1 MNIRPLGDRVLV
13 EPIEE
18 KEQTVGGI
26 YIPDSAKEKPMQG
39 KVLAVGKKL
48 DKDGKEIAF
57 DVKKGD
63 TVNKMA
69 KQIKFDAEARQKI
82 LAGVEKL
89 SNAVTSTLGPSG
101 RNVILDKKFGSPQIT
116 KDGVTVAK
124 EIELPDP
131 FENMGAQMVKEV
143 ASKTNDVAGDGTTT
157 ATLLAESIYREG
169 LKNLTAG
176 ANAMALKRGIDKAT
190 AAVVD
195 AIAKQSKKV
204 KTADEI
210 AQVATLSANGDE
222 EIGKMISEAMDK
234 VGKEGT
240 ITVEEA
246 KTLESSLDV
255 VEGMQ
260 FDKGYLSPY
269 FVTDPE
275 SMECELENPFILLFE
290 KKISS
295 LQDMLPLLQQ
305 VAKTGRPLM
314 IIAEDVEGEA
324 LATLVVNK
332 LRGTF
337 QVCAVKAPGFGDRRK
352 AILEDIAILT
362 GGKLISED
370 IGIKLENV
378 TIDMLG
384 RAKKVVVDKDNTT
397 VVEGLGKSADIK
409 ARVEQLKRQIEET
422 TSDYDREKLQER
434 LAKLAGGVALIKVGA
449 ATEAAMKEKKDR
461 VDDALHATRAAV
473 EEGIVAGG
481 GVAYLRAQKAIE
493 ALKLEGDEAVGAS
506 IIARAIEAPLRKL
519 VNNAGQEAAL
529 VIANVKKATGT
540 NGYNVRTGEY
550 ADMLKAGIVDPAK
563 VTRSALQNAAS
574 IAGLL
579 LTTDCMVTDIPEKK
593 DSCGCG
599 GHGAPGGMD
608 GMM

>member
-1 MNIRPLGDRVLV
+1 
-13 EPIEE
+13 
-18 KEQTVGGI
+18 
-26 YIPDSAKEKPMQG
+26 
-39 KVLAVGKKL
+39 
-48 DKDGKEIAF
+48 
-57 DVKKGD
+57 
-63 TVNKMA
+63 
-69 KQIKFDAEARQKI
+69 
-82 LAGVEKL
+82 
-89 SNAVTSTLGPSG
+89 
-101 RNVILDKKFGSPQIT
+101 
-116 KDGVTVAK
+116 
-124 EIELPDP
+124 
-131 FENMGAQMVKEV
+131 
-143 ASKTNDVAGDGTTT
+143 
-157 ATLLAESIYREG
+157 
-169 LKNLTAG
+169 
-176 ANAMALKRGIDKAT
+176 
-190 AAVVD
+190 
-195 AIAKQSKKV
+195 
-204 KTADEI
+204 
-210 AQVATLSANGDE
+210 
-222 EIGKMISEAMDK
+222 MISEAMDK

-269 FVTDPE
+269 FVTNAE
-275 SMECELENPFILLFE
+275 AMECELENPFVLLFE
-290 KKISS
+290 KKISN
-295 LQDMLPLLQQ
+295 LQDMLPLLQA
-305 VAKTGRPLM
+305 VAKSGRPLM

-370 IGIKLENV
+370 IGIKLESV
-378 TIDMLG
+378 TVDMLG

-397 VVEGLGKSADIK
+397 IVEGLGKAADIK
-409 ARVEQLKRQIEET
+409 ARVEQIKKQIEET

-473 EEGIVAGG
+473 EEGIVPGG
-481 GVAYLRAQKAIE
+481 GVAYLRAQKAVE
-493 ALKLEGDEAVGAS
+493 ALDLEGDEKVGAN

-519 VNNAGQEAAL
+519 VDNAGLEAAL

-550 ADMLKAGIVDPAK
+550 CDLLKAGVVDPAK

-579 LTTDCMVTDIPEKK
+579 LTTDCMGTDLPEKK
-593 DSCGCG
+593 ESCGCG
-599 GHGAPGGMD
+599 GHGGAPDMGGM
-608 GMM
+608 M

>member
-1 MNIRPLGDRVLV
+1 
-13 EPIEE
+13 
-18 KEQTVGGI
+18 
-26 YIPDSAKEKPMQG
+26 
-39 KVLAVGKKL
+39 
-48 DKDGKEIAF
+48 
-57 DVKKGD
+57 
-63 TVNKMA
+63 MA
-69 KQIKFDAEARQKI
+69 KQMKFDADARQKI

-157 ATLLAESIYREG
+157 ATLLAEAIYREG

-176 ANAMALKRGIDKAT
+176 ANGMALKRGIDKAT
-190 AAVVD
+190 GAVVD
-195 AIAKQSKKV
+195 AIAKLSKKV
-204 KTADEI
+204 KSADEI

-222 EIGKMISEAMDK
+222 EIGKMISEAMEK

-269 FVTDPE
+269 FVTNPDA
-275 SMECELENPFILLFE
+275 MECELENPFILLFE
-290 KKISS
+290 KKISN
-295 LQDMLPLLQQ
+295 LQDMLPLLQA
-305 VAKTGRPLM
+305 VAKSGRPLM

-370 IGIKLENV
+370 IGIKLESV
-378 TIDMLG
+378 TVDMLG

-409 ARVEQLKRQIEET
+409 ARVEQIKRQIEET

-473 EEGIVAGG
+473 EEGIVPGG
-481 GVAYLRAQKAIE
+481 GVAYLRCQKAID
-493 ALKLEGDEAVGAS
+493 ALQLEGDEKVGAA

-519 VNNAGQEAAL
+519 VDNAGIEAAL

-550 ADMLKAGIVDPAK
+550 VDMLKAGVVDPAK

-593 DSCGCG
+593 DACGCG
-599 GHGAPGGMD
+599 GHGGAPDMGGM
-608 GMM
+608 M